1 MWHDISGPDPPW
13 FLESVVICHL
23 NTDVTWYFEANRWLD
38 VSTGSKDVECKLKP
52 LKRKTILGVK
62 TMFDSKIVDNVKNK
76 HLWFS
81 SLFKHNRTTFSK
93 FQKMSSC
100 LAVAG
105 LTMLTATVLVDTTQV
120 LFSNSSIRVGPW
132 KLRLGDIY
140 RALVCSGIAFVY
152 RLLLET
158 LFVNSGRNFRLENND
173 KDVQGYIQES
183 FEKLNEI
190 LFLDENDEGDCAA
203 DCASNVEKENVESY
217 DQDTCDIELEFTNSE
232 KLQKLD
238 EDADQQY
245 LDDTR
250 WSLSDKITME
260 GGDDDKSLNQAQ
272 RIEDLIDIL
281 GNFPEKQEIIHILDE
296 NSCVPAHSQSD
307 EPLVKDDS
315 SEGLTF
321 ETETSKEDICK
332 SSNFSSGTDSE
343 VEANGNRP
351 ASVTWTDTVTN
362 PDKIPKLWKNLPFP
376 KQLISDDSIK
386 KLNDDT
392 SPKLPQIILNI
403 TQAQCFIFSFIFTVV
418 AIAIGIHW
426 PDSLTKSW
434 LSTFGIAITCEVF
447 ILETFYLFVHAIYF
461 SIWRQ
466 RPVKEEDLID
476 VLFDKVWVN
485 EEQNTTY
492 YSDVVDEE
500 EGELV
505 PRPPTL
511 EDIQKA
517 QENAGKERE
526 LEDVLKML
534 CFDILFIALLIFI
547 SFGNRDASAY
557 PVRLGLENSFNIT
570 KSFYSGVIFF
580 SGVNHGPLG
589 KYIL

>member
-62 TMFDSKIVDNVKNK
+62 TMFDSKIVDNVKNN
-76 HLWFS
+76 HLWLS
-81 SLFKHNRTTFSK
+81 SLFKHNRRTFSK

-105 LTMLTATVLVDTTQV
+105 LTMLTATVLVDTTQA

-132 KLRLGDIY
+132 KLRLSDIY

-158 LFVNSGRNFRLENND
+158 LFVNSGRNSRLENND
-173 KDVQGYIQES
+173 KDIQGYIQES

-203 DCASNVEKENVESY
+203 DCASNFEKENVSSS
-217 DQDTCDIELEFTNSE
+217 DQDTCGIELEFTNSE
-232 KLQKLD
+232 ELQKGD
-238 EDADQQY
+238 EDADQHY

-260 GGDDDKSLNQAQ
+260 GGDENESLNPAQ
-272 RIEDLIDIL
+272 SIEDLIDIL

-296 NSCVPAHSQSD
+296 NSCVPAHS
-307 EPLVKDDS
+307 EPQVKDDS

-332 SSNFSSGTDSE
+332 SSNFHSGIDSE
-343 VEANGNRP
+343 IEANGKRP

-362 PDKIPKLWKNLPFP
+362 PDKIPKLWKDLPFP
-376 KQLISDDSIK
+376 KQFISDDSIK

-392 SPKLPQIILNI
+392 SPKLPQIILNV

-434 LSTFGIAITCEVF
+434 LATFGIAITCEVF

-570 KSFYSGVIFF
+570 KSFYSGVIICFF
-580 SGVNHGPLG
+580 WG
-589 KYIL
+589 KSWAPG